1 MNINKELHIKYVQ
14 GHIFIDLC
22 LRSSYKLRRRLQWIG
37 ETQHWT
43 DCLLRGLLMEE
54 WWLATDDHA
63 ELVSRQNLPLQ
74 LALFLP
80 VIYVTIFI

>member
-1 MNINKELHIKYVQ
+1 MDINNELHIKYVQ

-43 DCLLRGLLMEE
+43 DCLLRGLLM
-54 WWLATDDHA
+54 
-63 ELVSRQNLPLQ
+63 
-74 LALFLP
+74 
-80 VIYVTIFI
+80 